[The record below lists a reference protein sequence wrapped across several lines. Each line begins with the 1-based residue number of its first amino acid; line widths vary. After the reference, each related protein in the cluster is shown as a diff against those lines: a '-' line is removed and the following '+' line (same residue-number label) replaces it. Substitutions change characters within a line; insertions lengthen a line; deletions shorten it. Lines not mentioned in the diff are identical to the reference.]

1 MISLQN
7 IEARYGDDIIFKDFN
22 LTIPKQSFYGIVGPS
37 GVGKSTLLRII
48 AGLLEPSKGEVI
60 IEEDIFYPNTK
71 EAQKEISKKIG
82 YIFQDFALFSNLS
95 VWDNMRVV
103 QTKKDDTKITSLLKQ
118 FEIYERKDAYPNEL
132 SGGQKQRLAI
142 ARALMLNPKILLI
155 DEATASLDEKL
166 TQQFM
171 EYMVKLNQEGMT
183 IILITHELNL
193 VDSYCTEVYTL

>member
-60 IEEDIFYPNTK
+60 IEEDTFYPNTK
-71 EAQKEISKKIG
+71 EAKKEISKKIG

-103 QTKKDDTKITSLLKQ
+103 QTKKDDAKITSLLKQ

-142 ARALMLNPKILLI
+142 ARALMLNPEILLI

-193 VDSYCTEVYTL
+193 VDTYCTEVYTL